1 MMSGSNYHISYLQI
15 LETERRLKLSSVLNI
30 FPQQSHSSS
39 IQTFIKSF
47 TSPDNINTDDD
58 DDFIILDPFLEDIGD
73 LSSIECSTQVLQS
86 LAFIEGYAVHK
97 YLKHYQPCH
106 VCLDALTFEK
116 EFLFDPDFPSEFKL
130 LQLTERG
137 RLKYPS
143 EPVFY
148 VVIILWKI
156 FVLIESDDK
165 LLTLLVEGSSR
176 KILVQLTLIF
186 IREIADNIIWR
197 SNCINCA
204 ACRWKIVR
212 KLVFTAANCIIANK
226 IKITTHY

>member
-1 MMSGSNYHISYLQI
+1 M
-15 LETERRLKLSSVLNI
+15 
-30 FPQQSHSSS
+30 
-39 IQTFIKSF
+39 
-47 TSPDNINTDDD
+47 
-58 DDFIILDPFLEDIGD
+58 
-73 LSSIECSTQVLQS
+73 
-86 LAFIEGYAVHK
+86 
-97 YLKHYQPCH
+97 
-106 VCLDALTFEK
+106 
-116 EFLFDPDFPSEFKL
+116 L
-130 LQLTERG
+130 LQLTDRG

-176 KILVQLTLIF
+176 NILVQLTLIF
-186 IREIADNIIWR
+186 IEEIADNNIWR
-197 SNCINCA
+197 SNCVNCD

-226 IKITTHY
+226 IKNYNSLLRSRAIEKRKLKKFS